1 MPESK
6 YRFLVIKIIAVI
18 MLAAIVVK
26 LFDLQIIDGDKYLTT
41 ASSRMSTSIPMI
53 QATL

>member
-26 LFDLQIIDGDKYLTT
+26 LFDLQIIDGDKYLKT
-41 ASSRMSTSIPMI
+41 AFSVHCSIIIYISAM
-53 QATL
+53 